1 MLRNLIFLLVAICS
15 CAVEAMPLTSADLV
29 NISGRQRM
37 LSQRIVKAYAQIG
50 AQVLPDESYRIL
62 GESIKQFGAQL
73 ELLRPFVQEP
83 DQRALLAD
91 IDSLWPQVQQIASAP
106 VLRHSAPGLQ
116 KHANELEALCHRL
129 AVSVERHSGL
139 AIGQLVNLAGRQRML
154 TQRLAKAYM
163 LSAWKIES
171 SQLGKELESSRREF
185 SAALRVLDDAP
196 ENTSEILN
204 ELVSIGSQWNWFQA
218 ALELEGADSYRLLV
232 ADSSESILS
241 SLERLV
247 SLYTRL
253 DR

>member
-1 MLRNLIFLLVAICS
+1 MVRASVCLLLVF
-15 CAVEAMPLTSADLV
+15 CAYAAEAMPLTSADLV

-37 LSQRIVKAYAQIG
+37 LSQRMVKAYAQIG
-50 AQVLPDESYRIL
+50 AQVLPDESHRIL
-62 GESIKQFGAQL
+62 GESIEQFGAQL
-73 ELLRPFVQEP
+73 ELLRPVIQKP
-83 DQRALLAD
+83 DQKALMAD
-91 IDSLWPQVQQIASAP
+91 IERVWHQVRRIASAP
-106 VLRHSAPGLQ
+106 VLRQSAPGLQ
-116 KHANELEALCHRL
+116 RHANELEALCHRL
-129 AVSVERHSGL
+129 AGLVERDSGL
-139 AIGQLVNLAGRQRML
+139 AIGRLVNLSGRQRML

-171 SQLGKELESSRREF
+171 PQLGRELESSRQEF
-185 SAALRVLDDAP
+185 SAALLMLAEAP
-196 ENTSEILN
+196 ENTPEIRN
-204 ELVSIGSQWNWFQA
+204 ELASIESQWNWFQA

>member
-1 MLRNLIFLLVAICS
+1 MLHAVVCLLFALCA

-37 LSQRIVKAYAQIG
+37 LSQRIVKAYAQMG
-50 AQVLPDESYRIL
+50 ARVLPESSQRIL
-62 GESIKQFGAQL
+62 GESIEQFGTQL
-73 ELLRPFVQEP
+73 ELLRPIVQKP
-83 DQRALLAD
+83 DQRILLAD
-91 IDSLWPQVQQIASAP
+91 IDRLWPQVRRIASAP
-106 VLRHSAPGLQ
+106 VLPQSAPVLN

-129 AVSVERHSGL
+129 AGLIERDSGL
-139 AIGQLVNLAGRQRML
+139 AIGQLVNLSGRQRML

-163 LSAWKIES
+163 LNAWKIELPR
-171 SQLGKELESSRREF
+171 LGMEMASSRQEF
-185 SAALRVLDDAP
+185 SAALRVLADAP
-196 ENTSEILN
+196 ENTPEIRN
-204 ELVSIGSQWNWFQA
+204 ELASIESQWNWFQA

-241 SLERLV
+241 SLEKLV